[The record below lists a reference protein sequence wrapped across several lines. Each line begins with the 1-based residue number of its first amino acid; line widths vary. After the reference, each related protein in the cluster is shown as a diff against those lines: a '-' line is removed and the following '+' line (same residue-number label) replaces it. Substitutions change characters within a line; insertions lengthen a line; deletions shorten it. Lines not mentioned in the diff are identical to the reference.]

1 MNSNASVFTLLTNV
15 FSMQSCDGIFT
26 LQDGSMIDVT
36 KVLGLETSPLDNSM
50 NVKYINN
57 DNEEHQVKLSDIKA
71 VVPSYKTIELT
82 SFKKGNLILNDGKVL
97 SVDRVLNINFDEI
110 IVQLEDGM
118 YENIIISDIK
128 DIRPLSLDSELP
140 TKRDEAPADEVK
152 EEDSKGEVND
162 EKKEDEEINPFFAHK
177 KLTKRSFKK
186 KIILPKF
193 SLSSFDK
200 KRKLNDNST
209 IKLSSDEDDTVAE
222 LKEEI
227 SRLKNENKELS
238 NTVKDN
244 ILSSIRDALN
254 NNYPIKIT
262 LKNGECNEYIVVY
275 IYSNV
280 ALNKD
285 TVIVKSGDSTS
296 HVEVDDISHISPVI
310 TSSGDKK
317 FYDLPPFDIM
327 KYLKFEET
335 EIHGENV
342 LVNNDLGIVVS
353 KEKDGYYLQGV
364 YGPDI
369 RDMVDWIKK
378 CGIKTYNSLHN
389 YSESCDESDEWSE
402 GTEYSSEE
410 SEEETEDDYT
420 DSDEEDTENDESEE
434 LQSDEED
441 TESEESEEDES
452 VYTDSY
458 LYDYLN
464 KRITV
469 TYKGETR
476 DIIPLSIKDEDYI
489 IAKCMRDNKVKR
501 FSYDKLVF
509 TYLPPIN
516 DTEEESEE
524 ESGCECDK
532 ILNDSL
538 NKRITV
544 SYKGENRDIIPLSND
559 EDKSYI
565 TAKCMRDNKVKR
577 FSKNKLIIIPQTPIK
592 KRNNTEEDEKMLWAP
607 KKQTP
612 ILSNIINALFDL
624 KQASL
629 DAIVNRIFYSTG
641 GLREEIERKVI
652 VELKRSVDE
661 GRIIRVKNYY
671 TLPKIEAQ
679 RHLNFDISDTL
690 NSAIIN
696 KHSVLIKYNGGTYSN
711 IERSIKPISI
721 VHSKGKSYVEAICDI
736 DNTVKRFSLDKIR
749 LV

>member
-15 FSMQSCDGIFT
+15 FSMQSCDGILT

-82 SFKKGNLILNDGKVL
+82 SFKKGNLILNDGKIL

-140 TKRDEAPADEVK
+140 TKRDEAPLDEVK
-152 EEDSKGEVND
+152 EEDSKGEFKGD
-162 EKKEDEEINPFFAHK
+162 IKEDEEINPFFAHK
-177 KLTKRSFKK
+177 KLTKRSIKK

-209 IKLSSDEDDTVAE
+209 IKLSSDEDDTVTE

-227 SRLKNENKELS
+227 TRLKNENKELS
-238 NTVKDN
+238 NTIRDN
-244 ILSSIRDALN
+244 ILSSIRDSLN

-262 LKNGECNEYIVVY
+262 LKNGECNEYTVVY

-285 TVIVKSGDSTS
+285 TVIVKSGESTS
-296 HVEVDDISHISPVI
+296 HVEVDDISYISPVI
-310 TSSGDKK
+310 TSSDEKK

-389 YSESCDESDEWSE
+389 YSESCDDEE
-402 GTEYSSEE
+402 EYD

-420 DSDEEDTENDESEE
+420 DSEDDESEE

-441 TESEESEEDES
+441 TESEEDES

-458 LYDYLN
+458 LFDYLN

-476 DIIPLSIKDEDYI
+476 DIIPLFIKDEEYV

-516 DTEEESEE
+516 DTEKEIEE

-538 NKRITV
+538 NKRITIT
-544 SYKGENRDIIPLSND
+544 YKGEDRDIIPLSND

-592 KRNNTEEDEKMLWAP
+592 KRNNNEEDEKMLWAP

-629 DAIVNRIFYSTG
+629 DVIVNRIFYSSG
-641 GLREEIERKVI
+641 GLRAEIERKVI
-652 VELKRSVDE
+652 EELKRSVDE